1 MNQIIVRSDKK
12 NLNIVLSKINEALE
26 KHNPPMKSRLQL
38 EMAIEEL
45 FVNICSYAYPDEGD
59 IVIQYCVEDNSLK
72 VIVNF
77 IDNGIPFNPLEKEE
91 PDLSLGVEEREIG
104 GLGLTLVRKN
114 VDSLDY
120 KYENNYNILTLEK
133 IFEIF
138 SFFFFSKMDEMNFL
152 KSAGLS

>member
-1 MNQIIVRSDKK
+1 MNQIIVKSDKK

-77 IDNGIPFNPLEKEE
+77 IDNDIPFNPLEKEE

-133 IFEIF
+133 
-138 SFFFFSKMDEMNFL
+138 NL
-152 KSAGLS
+152 GV